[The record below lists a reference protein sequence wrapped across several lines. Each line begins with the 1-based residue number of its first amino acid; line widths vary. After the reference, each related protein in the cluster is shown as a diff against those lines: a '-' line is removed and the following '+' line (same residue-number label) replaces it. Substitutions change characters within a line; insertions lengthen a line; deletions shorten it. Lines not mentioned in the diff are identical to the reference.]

1 MKNLQDIIEDV
12 KTDVANLL
20 EQEYSGVFD
29 EIKNQVEGE
38 LEVLSK
44 DLKER
49 GSSFLVG
56 NMNADEFSLTIRT
69 RKDLLFVKL
78 IGIIGVEQIRAEK
91 LKDEF
96 VNLVIGTFNKD

>member
-56 NMNADEFSLTIRT
+56 NIP
-69 RKDLLFVKL
+69 
-78 IGIIGVEQIRAEK
+78 
-91 LKDEF
+91 
-96 VNLVIGTFNKD
+96 